1 MTNPIPKISEAEW
14 EVMKVLW
21 NRSPLTANEVIE
33 ALQNVTA
40 WKPKTIRTLLNRLVE
55 KQAIDINRDGKVF
68 AYFPLVQE
76 DECRRAEADSFLK
89 RIYGGAFKPMLVHF
103 IKEEKLSP
111 DDIKEL
117 RSILD
122 EKS

>member
-1 MTNPIPKISEAEW
+1 MTQEIPKISDSEW

-21 NRSPLTANEVIE
+21 ASSPLTANEVIE
-33 ALQNVTA
+33 ALTHVP
-40 WKPKTIRTLLNRLVE
+40 WKPNTIRTLLSRLVE
-55 KQAIDINRDGKVF
+55 KQAIAQSREGKLNAF
-68 AYFPLVQE
+68 YPLFQE
-76 DECRRAEADSFLK
+76 EECRRAEARSLIK

-103 IKEEKLSP
+103 LKEEALSP
-111 DDIKEL
+111 EDIKEL